1 LDFRLAEGLGC
12 PDFVFGVVSKEE
24 MVNIRDRRWDLT
36 FTKTSENSSLPPS
49 LSAMSEFADVT
60 EQLLDKHSL
69 ATILSDPLILPYFRS
84 LSITDQP
91 RDRPFLPVPAAERQ
105 KHIIVSLTA
114 PPPSRAADTVPFI
127 SALFGFIDSLQK
139 VSLRPE
145 TRTKLKRT
153 REDVDKLIKEDSEK
167 DKKDELAAEK
177 LAAKKRTE
185 EERIS
190 KLSAAEQK
198 KALDRDRKRAT
209 RKQQGKVARK

>member
-1 LDFRLAEGLGC
+1 
-12 PDFVFGVVSKEE
+12 
-24 MVNIRDRRWDLT
+24 
-36 FTKTSENSSLPPS
+36 LPTDQTHT
-49 LSAMSEFADVT
+49 EFADVT

-84 LSITDQP
+84 LSVSTSPLYPAPYLTSPLQQITDQP
-91 RDRPFLPVPAAERQ
+91 RDRPFLPIPAAERQ

-167 DKKDELAAEK
+167 DKKDEVCVFLPTYYYLDWWNWFVSVAWQLAAEK
-177 LAAKKRTE
+177 LAAKKRAE

-198 KALDRDRKRAT
+198 KVGGSS
-209 RKQQGKVARK
+209 QIEIPPN